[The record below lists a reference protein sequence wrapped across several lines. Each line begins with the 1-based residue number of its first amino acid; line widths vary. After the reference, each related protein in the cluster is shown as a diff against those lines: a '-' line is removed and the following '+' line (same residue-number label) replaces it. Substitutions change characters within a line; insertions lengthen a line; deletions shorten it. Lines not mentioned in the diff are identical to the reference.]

1 MKEIPDDIYNLIVE
15 ELQNSIKLKKI
26 IYNKNFYYI
35 LTKRFFM
42 YQLFLHL
49 NSEEDAKYIPHLIN
63 DIINNFLNRYV
74 DINTGIA
81 YRI

>member
-1 MKEIPDDIYNLIVE
+1 
-15 ELQNSIKLKKI
+15 
-26 IYNKNFYYI
+26 
-35 LTKRFFM
+35 M